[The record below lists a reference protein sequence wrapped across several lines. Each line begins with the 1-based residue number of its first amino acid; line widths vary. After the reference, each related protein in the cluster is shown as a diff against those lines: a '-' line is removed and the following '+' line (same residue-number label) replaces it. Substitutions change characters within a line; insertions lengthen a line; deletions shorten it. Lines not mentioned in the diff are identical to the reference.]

1 MDSILV
7 SIKKML
13 GISEDVKI
21 FDADIIIH
29 INSVFMILN
38 QLGVGPSKGF
48 SITDATSTWSEFIPN
63 ESSIEAVKSY
73 VYLKVRLLFDP
84 PTSSAAIESYNK
96 MIAEFEW
103 RINVMVETGEIVSIE
118 TEDLKN
124 RVTNLENKMDN
135 QDKTIIDLEKRVSD
149 HDELFET
156 LVGVNDE

>member
-1 MDSILV
+1 
-7 SIKKML
+7 
-13 GISEDVKI
+13 
-21 FDADIIIH
+21 
-29 INSVFMILN
+29 MILN

-103 RINVMVETGEIVSIE
+103 RINVMVETGEIVSTE

-135 QDKTIIDLEKRVSD
+135 QDKAIIDLEKRVSD